1 MEKEM
6 ISWSDFE
13 KIEARVGTIIAA
25 EINASAKKPAYLL
38 QIDFGEYGIK
48 KSSAQLTELY
58 TVKELLQKQVIGVI
72 NFPPKQIGKM
82 MSECLVLGLV
92 NEEGVVLI
100 KPDKQVKNGLKVS

>member
-6 ISWSDFE
+6 ISWPDFE

-25 EINASAKKPAYLL
+25 EINASANKPAFIL
-38 QIDFGEYGIK
+38 QVDFGEHGIK
-48 KSSAQLTELY
+48 KSSAQLTDLY
-58 TVKELLQKQVIGVI
+58 TAKELLQKQVIAVI

-100 KPDKQVKNGLKVS
+100 KPDKRVKNGLKVS